1 MLRFRVHILKFII
14 FIALHAYLNAHAAVI
29 GSQQVI
35 QPAALVQATP
45 TLPSSLSS
53 SSSNMPGI
61 PSSTQLPNLKDPQL
75 AAALQNLP
83 AEQKAQLAET
93 AKQYLQQQPQTT
105 EPVVSAEPKQAPVKN
120 KRDAAFEMLLNQALP
135 MSPDQIKEMRRL
147 FDIVEEA
154 KFTTPK
160 TPPTPISSSTRINL
174 EPGSLPPLIRL
185 SAGFVTSVNFID
197 TTGAPWPIASYGIGD
212 PQAFNIQWD
221 QHSNTLFIQ
230 SLRVYSHGNMAIK
243 LKDLDTP
250 IMISLVSGQ
259 REVDFRVD
267 FQVAGRGPQ
276 ATAPILPQSMTT
288 PAQVNPMLINFL
300 DGIPP
305 QGSTKLDAGRY
316 GDAWIYQNKM
326 YFRSK
331 LKLLS
336 PAWMATLSSPDGT
349 HVYEMMK
356 TPLIL
361 ATENGVTVHIVL
373 KGM

>member
-160 TPPTPISSSTRINL
+160 TPPY
-174 EPGSLPPLIRL
+174 
-185 SAGFVTSVNFID
+185 AHFFF
-197 TTGAPWPIASYGIGD
+197 Y
-212 PQAFNIQWD
+212 
-221 QHSNTLFIQ
+221 SN
-230 SLRVYSHGNMAIK
+230 
-243 LKDLDTP
+243 
-250 IMISLVSGQ
+250 
-259 REVDFRVD
+259 
-267 FQVAGRGPQ
+267 
-276 ATAPILPQSMTT
+276 
-288 PAQVNPMLINFL
+288 
-300 DGIPP
+300 
-305 QGSTKLDAGRY
+305 
-316 GDAWIYQNKM
+316 
-326 YFRSK
+326 
-331 LKLLS
+331 
-336 PAWMATLSSPDGT
+336 
-349 HVYEMMK
+349 
-356 TPLIL
+356 
-361 ATENGVTVHIVL
+361 
-373 KGM
+373 